1 LFYKKAAFDSDEEH
15 EEHGAY
21 DSDEE
26 LPELADDSD
35 SDSDDEEMK
44 MASKGKWKAA
54 SAAVESEMAPT
65 VASAAVESEK
75 ASTMASAAV
84 ESEKAPTVALTAV
97 ESEKAPA
104 VASTAAESEK
114 APTTMKLVSEKAVES
129 DEDDLPPPLE
139 DAYDSDSDK
148 EEEVKKV
155 PVTVKKAPVIVKKAT
170 EDDEVWE
177 EGNNDMSLLDSLKPE
192 VKGAL
197 AKILQVNPSA
207 AHFLSKEMFGNPTY
221 CKVTTPVERPSRKC
235 CSNVGCTNSFLVSKK
250 AGGAEQP
257 TVTPGGK
264 IVKIPGESGKHPQ
277 FQQ

>member
-1 LFYKKAAFDSDEEH
+1 MFYKKAAFDSDEEH

-26 LPELADDSD
+26 LPELVDDSD

-65 VASAAVESEK
+65 VALAAVESEK
-75 ASTMASAAV
+75 APTMASADV

-139 DAYDSDSDK
+139 DAYDSDSDE

-155 PVTVKKAPVIVKKAT
+155 PVTVKKAT
-170 EDDEVWE
+170 EDDDVWE

-197 AKILQVNPSA
+197 AKILQVDPSA
-207 AHFLSKEMFGNPTY
+207 ARFLSKEMFGNPTY